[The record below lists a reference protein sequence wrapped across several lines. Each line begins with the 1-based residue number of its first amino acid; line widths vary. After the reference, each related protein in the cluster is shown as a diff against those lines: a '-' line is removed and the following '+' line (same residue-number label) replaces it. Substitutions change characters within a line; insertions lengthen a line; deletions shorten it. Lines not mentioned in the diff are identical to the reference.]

1 MKKILSTVLLLVLL
15 AGLCVPA
22 YAEGTQ
28 NCAVIGANLTEEQIA
43 TVYAIF
49 GIERGS
55 VTELQVTNAEERA
68 YLEGLVA
75 DPVIGTRSISCVYV
89 ELLEP
94 GAGMDVK
101 TYNITWCTAEMYINA
116 LSTAGVTDARIIVAA
131 PFEVSGTAALT
142 GLYKA
147 YEHITGEELDT
158 EAKKVS
164 TEELTL
170 TGDLSE
176 AIGSKEA
183 TAIISEVKQILRE
196 TEQMSDEQLRTEI
209 VNIATANGI
218 RLSDEEVTQ
227 ILQWCRRLEKL
238 NIDSLI
244 DHVSQ
249 IQETVGKISEAK
261 DNVVGFA
268 QKVQTFFANVSA
280 FFERVKGWFNK

>member
-1 MKKILSTVLLLVLL
+1 MKKILITVLVMTLL
-15 AGLCVPA
+15 AGSCIPA
-22 YAEGTQ
+22 FAEGTQ

-55 VTELQVTNAEERA
+55 VTELQVTNSEERT

-75 DPVIGTRSISCVYV
+75 EPLIGTRSISCVYV
-89 ELLEP
+89 EVLEP
-94 GAGMDVK
+94 GTGMDVK
-101 TYNITWCTAEMYINA
+101 TYNITWCTPEMYINA
-116 LSTAGVTDARIIVAA
+116 LTTAGVTDARIIVAA

-142 GLYKA
+142 GIYKA

-183 TAIISEVKQILRE
+183 TAIISEVKQILSE
-196 TEQMSDEQLRTEI
+196 TGQMSDDQLRAEI
-209 VNIATANGI
+209 LNIAAANGI

-227 ILQWCRRLEKL
+227 ILQWCRRLEKV

-261 DNVVGFA
+261 DSVVGFA
-268 QKVQTFFANVSA
+268 QKVQTFFRNVSA
-280 FFERVKGWFNK
+280 FFERVSGWFR